1 MFWCTFMIVQTQ
13 CHQRDREESSD
24 KGNKDISDDLSFQ
37 GGKNQTLYAKGTKF
51 PSRTVQ
57 PGN

>member
-1 MFWCTFMIVQTQ
+1 MFWCTFMIAQNNAIRGITKNPAI
-13 CHQRDREESSD
+13 RA
-24 KGNKDISDDLSFQ
+24 NKDITDDLSFQ